1 MTDDEIRNMPAGR
14 EMDALIAEKVFGI
27 IWDETRCRIC
37 GWPIAESIEKGCT
50 KEDCSMRPR
59 PKRRADEHSNFSTDI
74 AAAWL
79 VVEKIT
85 APPKTIE
92 EARRAANTTFGY
104 WFNDANLWACSARE
118 AAEAICRAAL
128 LAVLEE

>member
-1 MTDDEIRNMPAGR
+1 MTRDEILNMPAGR

-59 PKRRADEHSNFSTDI
+59 PKRRADEHSNFSTNI

-79 VVEKIT
+79 VVEHPTFVRFAVDREIYRGELYHISCATKTNSFSIW
-85 APPKTIE
+85 AP
-92 EARRAANTTFGY
+92 
-104 WFNDANLWACSARE
+104 SAPLG
-118 AAEAICRAAL
+118 ICRAAL
-128 LAVLEE
+128 LATLD